1 MSMDRS
7 ISRSGI
13 AAIASIALLL
23 VLAVLATG
31 VMGRTGSPTP
41 SDPPATDAPAPTPV
55 ATPGSSQVPTPAPT
69 PTPTPAP
76 TDGFHFDLDVVTP
89 HDVSVE
95 LEDDSG
101 TVVDARSGSAGD
113 GMSVRWF
120 DSIVTG
126 SGDTISITW
135 VGLPQDDTVK
145 VTVSNVD
152 GGIVVAIDQ
161 AAPPANS
168 DALGHD
174 RVMEIQFD
182 GPVSADDV
190 VVTVTE

>member
-1 MSMDRS
+1 MDRS

-31 VMGRTGSPTP
+31 VMGRTSSPTP
-41 SDPPATDAPAPTPV
+41 SDPPATDAPVPTPV
-55 ATPGSSQVPTPAPT
+55 ATPGFSQVPTPAPT
-69 PTPTPAP
+69 PTPSPS
-76 TDGFHFDLDVVTP
+76 DGYRFELDVVTP

-95 LEDDSG
+95 LVDTTG
-101 TVVDARSGSAGD
+101 TVLAARSGSAGD

-120 DSIVTG
+120 DSIVEG
-126 SGDTISITW
+126 SGDTIAITW
-135 VGLPQDDTVK
+135 VGLPQDDTVQ
-145 VTVSNVD
+145 VTVSSVD
-152 GGIVVAIDQ
+152 GKVVVAIDQ

>member
-1 MSMDRS
+1 MDRS

-31 VMGRTGSPTP
+31 VMGRTSGPTP
-41 SDPPATDAPAPTPV
+41 SDPPATDTPAPSPV
-55 ATPGSSQVPTPAPT
+55 VTPGASQVPSPVPSEPPMPAPSL
-69 PTPTPAP
+69 
-76 TDGFHFDLDVVTP
+76 GYRFDLVVVTA

-95 LEDDSG
+95 LEDTTG
-101 TVVDARSGSAGD
+101 TVIDARSGSAGD

-120 DSIVTG
+120 DSIVEG
-126 SGDTISITW
+126 SGDTITITW
-135 VGLPQDDTVK
+135 VGLPQDDVVQ
-145 VTVSNVD
+145 VTVSQVD
-152 GGIVVAIDQ
+152 DQIVVAIDQ
-161 AAPPANS
+161 AAPPADS

-174 RVMEIQFD
+174 RVIEIQFD

-190 VVTVTE
+190 MVTVTE

>member
-1 MSMDRS
+1 MDRS

-31 VMGRTGSPTP
+31 VMGRTSSPAP
-41 SDPPATDAPAPTPV
+41 SDPPASDAPTPV
-55 ATPGSSQVPTPAPT
+55 ATPASSQVPTPAPT
-69 PTPTPAP
+69 PTPAP
-76 TDGFHFDLDVVTP
+76 SDGFRFDLDVVTP

-101 TVVDARSGSAGD
+101 TVIDARSGSAGD

-126 SGDTISITW
+126 SGDTILITW
-135 VGLPQDDTVK
+135 VGLPQDDT
-145 VTVSNVD
+145 
-152 GGIVVAIDQ
+152 
-161 AAPPANS
+161 
-168 DALGHD
+168 
-174 RVMEIQFD
+174 
-182 GPVSADDV
+182 
-190 VVTVTE
+190 